1 VQGPSDP
8 EKKYFV
14 KSIGQFYY
22 YVVAKKVELSL
33 IAIPGDRP
41 QIVRLRV
48 VKFEVDGSV
57 CCSCEFFER
66 VGIVCRHIL
75 AIVHEVDE
83 SMIDVRW
90 RAAPGFYFGKPMY
103 ARVTSV
109 IMQALESSLK
119 KVKACIPSL
128 ETSYPV
134 YSDGANESCFSP
146 FFKRGVERR
155 FITKIKYLLRQS
167 AWKGCNDQDLNIPAS
182 YMNNEV
188 SSDEEMVNNKFVG
201 ATSIGASD
209 FHLRLLADTASQRK
223 LKSREA
229 FTVPF
234 HFICDYA
241 DQSDQHMSFIAMRLE
256 ILKDGIAV
264 FREKNQQVP
273 ENSKAEKLSG
283 LGSCSVPLEKART
296 WARGKSHKNG

>member
-22 YVVAKKVELSL
+22 YVVAKKVELSI
-33 IAIPGDRP
+33 IAIPGGRP

-75 AIVHEVDE
+75 AIVHAIVHEVNE

-90 RAAPGFYFGKPMY
+90 RAALGFYFGKSMY

-128 ETSYPV
+128 ESSYPV
-134 YSDGANESCFSP
+134 YSDGENESCFSP
-146 FFKRGVERR
+146 FVKRGVEQQ
-155 FITKIKYLLRQS
+155 FITKIKYLLHQS
-167 AWKGCNDQDLNIPAS
+167 AWKGCN
-182 YMNNEV
+182 
-188 SSDEEMVNNKFVG
+188 
-201 ATSIGASD
+201 
-209 FHLRLLADTASQRK
+209 
-223 LKSREA
+223 
-229 FTVPF
+229 
-234 HFICDYA
+234 
-241 DQSDQHMSFIAMRLE
+241 
-256 ILKDGIAV
+256 
-264 FREKNQQVP
+264 
-273 ENSKAEKLSG
+273 
-283 LGSCSVPLEKART
+283 
-296 WARGKSHKNG
+296 